1 MDIDKDIKNMPK
13 AKKKGEKKIFVTL
26 FKIVAVLL
34 LFAVQIIIMFAL
46 FSTANEIYTY
56 ARYIFEIA
64 QIVTIL
70 YILYHHESAAYKTSW
85 ILFIMFL
92 PVVGVVAY
100 YLWGNNKLSE
110 KEALEIKK
118 VRVDTEDMLKD
129 SRNINE
135 KIKKEDIYKYNQIEY
150 MTKITGYPIYE
161 NEGLEYFEIGEKF
174 FEAMFKDLE
183 NAKKYILIEFYIL
196 SKGKLWDR
204 TFEIL
209 KRKAQEG
216 VKIEIIA
223 DSLGCLFRLPKNF
236 EKDLEDANIEFHRFN
251 QFNLIINGYINYRD
265 HRKIVVI
272 DGNVAYT
279 GGVNLAD
286 EYANIIEKY
295 GHWKDGGIKIIGKA
309 VWSYA
314 LMFLRTKEKLT
325 NRQIDYLWYKNDT
338 PQKEYKRK
346 GYVLPCADGPDN
358 RKHPIENIFIQTIN
372 YAKESVYITTP
383 YLILSETLL
392 TALLNSARSGVDV
405 RIVTPHIPDKKIVQI
420 ATRSYYEVLLE
431 AGVKIYEYKPGFIHA
446 KTLVVDGNTSIVG
459 TANMDFRSMHLNFE
473 CINFSYKTGEEI
485 AIKED
490 FENVIKKCIEVDLTD
505 WKNRSLIQKWEEAL
519 VAAFSPM
526 M

>member
-1 MDIDKDIKNMPK
+1 
-13 AKKKGEKKIFVTL
+13 
-26 FKIVAVLL
+26 
-34 LFAVQIIIMFAL
+34 
-46 FSTANEIYTY
+46 
-56 ARYIFEIA
+56 
-64 QIVTIL
+64 
-70 YILYHHESAAYKTSW
+70 
-85 ILFIMFL
+85 
-92 PVVGVVAY
+92 
-100 YLWGNNKLSE
+100 
-110 KEALEIKK
+110 
-118 VRVDTEDMLKD
+118 
-129 SRNINE
+129 
-135 KIKKEDIYKYNQIEY
+135 
-150 MTKITGYPIYE
+150 
-161 NEGLEYFEIGEKF
+161 
-174 FEAMFKDLE
+174 MFKDLE

-236 EKDLEDANIEFHRFN
+236 EKDLEEANIEFHRFN

-325 NRQIDYLWYKNDT
+325 NKQIDYLWYKNDT